1 MARDFNAAKHGSPV
15 EAAGAAYR
23 DEQATANRAPT
34 WWLRWRRWWLDRSD
48 DDLARA
54 RLRAVRAELAWR
66 SDRT

>member
-1 MARDFNAAKHGSPV
+1 MASDFDVAKHRSPV
-15 EAAGAAYR
+15 EAAGAAFR
-23 DEQATANRAPT
+23 NEQATANRAPT
-34 WWLRWRRWWLDRSD
+34 LWLRWRRWRLDRSD